1 MIRDLIKSIN
11 KKEWY
16 FLIAITL
23 FVIFLTTAPYLY
35 GWYQTPENY
44 VYTGLHSLTP
54 GDIHVYFSYIEQVKN
69 GHLVFEDLYTSEA
82 QSRLMANGFWL
93 AVGLFAKFTGLSNII
108 AFHITRIIL
117 IPFFLFLL
125 YLLASYFWADKTW
138 RKICFIFFTFASGLG
153 FAISGLIDESVYRKG
168 WYNWPLD
175 LWAPENNNLLTMF
188 QSPHLILSM
197 IFLILVFFLMFFSF
211 DKNKIKYS
219 LAAGIIAL
227 LLFEF
232 HPFHAPTIF
241 AVLGAYAL
249 VQFIIHKEIIFS
261 YLKHLLIFSAIS
273 LPSVLYWLWLTRSD
287 YITQIRA
294 YQNICLSPALW
305 VTLFSYGFIL
315 ILAIM
320 AIFSLFK
327 KHKLENINIF
337 LIVWLVV
344 QFALLYSP
352 FNFQRRL
359 MQGLQIPMILLAV
372 MGLFFIYSY
381 LREKMPAKRFDFWIN
396 NKYLAIILFILLFGS
411 SHIFNW
417 AREFS
422 IVVNKTHPVLYISND
437 TIAAFDWFKQN
448 TQPSQV
454 ILTDFYNGNLI
465 PGRIGHKVF
474 LGHGVE
480 TLFFNSKFEQVN
492 WFFKTNN
499 FDPKKHQFLK
509 DNNIS
514 YIFYTD
520 QLKTMG
526 NFKPSEKDYLELVY
540 AQGDV
545 DIYKVKLEQYAQRQ

>member
-1 MIRDLIKSIN
+1 MIRDLIKSIT
-11 KKEWY
+11 KKEWL
-16 FLIAITL
+16 FLIIITL
-23 FVIFLTTAPYLY
+23 FVIFLTTLPYLY

-44 VYTGLHSLTP
+44 TYTGLHSLTP
-54 GDIHVYFSYIEQVKN
+54 GDIHVYFSWIESIKQGN
-69 GHLVFEDLYTSEA
+69 LFIENLYTSEPQA
-82 QSRLMANGFWL
+82 RVMLNIFWSS
-93 AVGLFAKFTGLSNII
+93 VGLFVKFTGLSNII
-108 AFHITRIIL
+108 AFHVLRIIL

-125 YLLASYFWADKTW
+125 YLVASYFWQNKIW
-138 RKICFIFFTFASGLG
+138 RKICFIFLTFASGLG
-153 FAISGLIDESVYRKG
+153 FAISGLINDSVYRKV

-188 QSPHLILSM
+188 QSPHLILSV

-249 VQFIIHKEIIFS
+249 VQFIIHKKIIFS

-273 LPSVLYWLWLTRSD
+273 LPSILYWLWLMRSD
-287 YITQIRA
+287 YMTQIRA
-294 YQNICLSPALW
+294 YQNICLTPSLW
-305 VTLFSYGFIL
+305 VTAFSYGFIL
-315 ILAIM
+315 ILAIL
-320 AIFSLFK
+320 AIFALIK
-327 KHKLENINIF
+327 KNKLNNLNIF
-337 LIVWLVV
+337 LITWLIV

-352 FNFQRRL
+352 FNFQRRM

-372 MGLFFIYSY
+372 IGLNYIYCY
-381 LREKMPAKRFDFWIN
+381 LKARLPAEKFDFWVS
-396 NKYLAIILFILLFGS
+396 NKYLAVILFVLLFGS

-417 AREFS
+417 VREFS
-422 IVVNKTHPVLYISND
+422 IVVNKTQPVLYISND
-437 TIAAFDWFKQN
+437 TTAAFDWLKQN

-465 PGRIGHKVF
+465 PGRIGHKIF

-492 WFFKTNN
+492 WFFSNN
-499 FDPKKHQFLK
+499 NLDDKKKLFLEN
-509 DNNIS
+509 NNIS
-514 YIFYTD
+514 YILYTGQTRNLGD
-520 QLKTMG
+520 FQ
-526 NFKPSEKDYLELVY
+526 PSKKNYLQQVFQKGELE
-540 AQGDV
+540 
-545 DIYKVKLEQYAQRQ
+545 IYKVK